1 MQRLTTTIGLL
12 TATVLTVALVPSS
25 IAATTASWPDDE
37 WVHDTVGTSSF
48 DCGTDEGYATTASG
62 RFLSGSLLGTNLDN
76 VAALRGM
83 TLTRDG
89 AGALTVDPSNAQ
101 NLGSAPPTATYANP
115 LDISLLG
122 GIAGLNLT
130 GLQVGLPVGSLGAVN
145 QYAQVS
151 GHGDSTG
158 ASGLVDD
165 SGGVLV
171 SASTPDDQLP
181 QPATVSLTSLLGPVT
196 GIADAQA
203 QVGAVGASSS
213 LDWCAALRSSLWGDG
228 SVTGVTRDYGIAG
241 LGVQLSS
248 PLVGNLVSGVSA
260 GLPAIQS
267 AFDGLTGSNGVLSN
281 RIRAQ
286 LNLLVPGLTVG
297 NLTGN
302 VTVSNLNLATTV
314 SSLLTQK
321 LTSPDG
327 TVSVDLA
334 TGKIDADLAAI
345 LGGAGGLND
354 LPPNTQ
360 LVLNAAV
367 LNPIITRVGALLD
380 AFVTQVTT
388 TITNAIRAATVSVNL
403 AVGLNVAGIQLV
415 STGLHLN
422 STLGGLV
429 DGTATFTV
437 DPPQFV
443 SGTLLGTL
451 LGILGVGN
459 TVASLTTAI
468 LGLATGL
475 VAPLGNAVTTTVLG
489 LVTTLGATLT
499 GLVTPIVTAVGTI
512 VNRLPQVLSLAV
524 NVQPDQPGAPSG
536 TTFIPASGDSSA
548 QYLVTA
554 LRLGLVPFSGGTVAH
569 AAFGTASAG
578 PNTAP

>member
-1 MQRLTTTIGLL
+1 M
-12 TATVLTVALVPSS
+12 
-25 IAATTASWPDDE
+25 
-37 WVHDTVGTSSF
+37 
-48 DCGTDEGYATTASG
+48 
-62 RFLSGSLLGTNLDN
+62 
-76 VAALRGM
+76 
-83 TLTRDG
+83 
-89 AGALTVDPSNAQ
+89 
-101 NLGSAPPTATYANP
+101 
-115 LDISLLG
+115 
-122 GIAGLNLT
+122 
-130 GLQVGLPVGSLGAVN
+130 N

-241 LGVQLSS
+241 LGVQLTS

-354 LPPNTQ
+354 LPPNTE

-422 STLGGLV
+422 STIGGLV

-443 SGTLLGTL
+443 TGTLLATL
-451 LGILGVGN
+451 LGILGAGN

-536 TTFIPASGDSSA
+536 TTSS
-548 QYLVTA
+548 
-554 LRLGLVPFSGGTVAH
+554 RR
-569 AAFGTASAG
+569 AATR
-578 PNTAP
+578 APSTS